1 MALRALSPAGGHPGP
16 AMAQD
21 GGTRRAHSGRIRCP
35 IENPRATVFA
45 TAVAFGHLAEA
56 QIAAD
61 SDAAPWG
68 LTPPPSRC
76 IRRRSPPDRGAYQ
89 PGTAVA
95 GWLPAPLALSVVAP
109 LSLLPRPW
117 RALSGRIRGRAR
129 GPSPPGWAYRPH
141 PYGMRRWPWG
151 RSSLAAAR
159 WAAPPVLFAQPWLRP
174 GRARRPLRPGSAAPR
189 LLAPT
194 PALGGRP
201 SAPGRAPCSVAL
213 PSAPGVPAS
222 LGRPPVWARVGP
234 CAAWRRG
241 PSVPPLAGRLSPS
254 PGGSRCPPAALIRA
268 SLPLRG
274 RRRGLRAAPWA
285 SLPPPGERA
294 TLAPCRFCL
303 AALVVPGSPLAS
315 PPPLPPPL
323 GARGERRA
331 RMGGLRAPTAYGGGP
346 PGAHVEPDT
355 VRPVRLPLHFTRR
368 SRPRQAI

>member
-56 QIAAD
+56 QIVAD

-254 PGGSRCPPAALIRA
+254 PGGQPVPPRRPDPGFAPSPGAAVRPAGRTMGVVAAPRREGAACALPLLSGCSGRPRFSPGLPPA
-268 SLPLRG
+268 P
-274 RRRGLRAAPWA
+274 AAPA
-285 SLPPPGERA
+285 G
-294 TLAPCRFCL
+294 
-303 AALVVPGSPLAS
+303 GSR
-315 PPPLPPPL
+315 
-323 GARGERRA
+323 GARALSGA
-331 RMGGLRAPTAYGGGP
+331 AAPTPFGRGP
-346 PGAHVEPDT
+346 PGA
-355 VRPVRLPLHFTRR
+355 PVQPVPCCP
-368 SRPRQAI
+368 SA

>member
-1 MALRALSPAGGHPGP
+1 MRPIPTLHHGGSRRPHRAAFADAPP
-16 AMAQD
+16 
-21 GGTRRAHSGRIRCP
+21 RI
-35 IENPRATVFA
+35 
-45 TAVAFGHLAEA
+45 G
-56 QIAAD
+56 AAY
-61 SDAAPWG
+61 
-68 LTPPPSRC
+68 L
-76 IRRRSPPDRGAYQ
+76 

-141 PYGMRRWPWG
+141 PCGMRRWPWG

-159 WAAPPVLFAQPWLRP
+159 WAAPPVLFAQPPLRR

-213 PSAPGVPAS
+213 PSAPGGPAS

-254 PGGSRCPPAALIRA
+254 PGGSRCPPAALFPGSAPSPGAAARPAGRA
-268 SLPLRG
+268 LVGVAAPRREGDACALPLLSGCSDRPRFSPGLPPAPAAPAGGSRG
-274 RRRGLRAAPWA
+274 AQGPNGWPAGPHRLRRR
-285 SLPPPGERA
+285 PP
-294 TLAPCRFCL
+294 
-303 AALVVPGSPLAS
+303 
-315 PPPLPPPL
+315 
-323 GARGERRA
+323 RGPRPTSY
-331 RMGGLRAPTAYGGGP
+331 RAP
-346 PGAHVEPDT
+346 
-355 VRPVRLPLHFTRR
+355 VRMTSHFTRR
-368 SRPRQAI
+368 SRPRQAIPDASVRTGIRNRP